1 MTSFSGVGKGSG
13 VKRELEEKNWSTG
26 NFLAHFSAMDNEEMG
41 RSWQRK
47 WSQRKVFLERE
58 LIPSKL
64 NIADSND

>member
-41 RSWQRK
+41 RS
-47 WSQRKVFLERE
+47 
-58 LIPSKL
+58 
-64 NIADSND
+64 